1 MRVYNVKKI
10 RALNATVINNSPQIT
25 AKKNS
30 SRTHLCNEKMN
41 SLLVSSFFEIVS
53 FPISRFWCRNDEDY
67 SKLFTEY

>member
-10 RALNATVINNSPQIT
+10 RALNATGINNSPQIT
-25 AKKNS
+25 DKKILPEL
-30 SRTHLCNEKMN
+30 TFVTKKWTAY
-41 SLLVSSFFEIVS
+41 VSSFFEIVS